1 MTENVKIYT
10 IEELEA
16 LGWEFTTLN
25 TIYNS
30 QYDQSFLELML
41 SEDIPAD
48 LPSPTSLQKF
58 KPYFNGPKTIPSLGY
73 NNFTPAQI
81 LCDVEKDPD
90 VATEGI
96 PEKWVLNLKAGV
108 FAITGLRANEALTL
122 KFALLCY
129 IKGDT
134 PLPIQIAWRR
144 DASSNW
150 IVAYDTYAY
159 KWPVSGTTPP
169 GIECNIL
176 LNGLKPGD
184 SFQIGIIRD
193 NKASADKNLYIYGF
207 NLDGATIMRSYTT
220 AKKKFTDPKT
230 GEVRSY
236 ANDPVSCTSPAD
248 PRQSAAEYASCIEY
262 GEQVIVA
269 GEPGKMY
276 FPEEELYQW
285 ISPQQLDQF
294 KKMYPDCVEISYNS
308 ALGYVYS
315 QIGEL
320 YDIASILA
328 GDTND
333 GTAKI
338 MRWILTVLTAYNI
351 TSPSARHSE
360 TLRDN
365 YEMVVKKV
373 TEMKNG
379 ATTLHDAPIKETPN
393 AWGTVVNGSKNKM
406 RG

>member
-10 IEELEA
+10 IEELKNM
-16 LGWEFTTLN
+16 GWEFLSTNALVQTHFDDEFAELLYSEK
-25 TIYNS
+25 IP
-30 QYDQSFLELML
+30 DDFPDVVSFE
-41 SEDIPAD
+41 
-48 LPSPTSLQKF
+48 QF
-58 KPYFNGPKTIPSLGY
+58 KPYFMGPMDVPSLSY
-73 NNFTPAQI
+73 NSFSNVM
-81 LCDVEKDPD
+81 LLYDVEKEPS
-90 VATEGI
+90 I
-96 PEKWVLNLKAGV
+96 PGKYMINLKMG
-108 FAITGLRANEALTL
+108 FFIITGLSCSETISLLFTL
-122 KFALLCY
+122 SVSV
-129 IKGDT
+129 KGDT
-134 PLPIQIAWRR
+134 PLPFKVNYRRSKTDAWVECY
-144 DASSNW
+144 SGL
-150 IVAYDTYAY
+150 AY
-159 KWPVSGTTPP
+159 KMTGDTLPALQIPIILSGLHP
-169 GIECNIL
+169 GSPFHLSIE
-176 LNGLKPGD
+176 
-184 SFQIGIIRD
+184 RD
-193 NKASADKNLYIYGF
+193 KYKFPIVEDKNLYIHYFALQGDF
-207 NLDGATIMRSYTT
+207 VANSITT
-220 AKKKFTDPKT
+220 AKKTFTDPKT
-230 GEVRSY
+230 GAVRSY
-236 ANDPVSCTSPAD
+236 SNTPVMCISEAESL
-248 PRQSAAEYASCIEY
+248 QSAAEYASLIEY
-262 GEQVIVA
+262 GEQIIVA
-269 GEPGKMY
+269 AEPGKMY

>member
-10 IEELEA
+10 IEELKNM
-16 LGWEFTTLN
+16 GWEFLSTN
-25 TIYNS
+25 TS
-30 QYDQSFLELML
+30 VQTHFDDQFTELL
-41 SEDIPAD
+41 YSENIPD
-48 LPSPTSLQKF
+48 DFPDVVDF
-58 KPYFNGPKTIPSLGY
+58 KQFEPYFTGPKNVPSLSY
-73 NNFTPAQI
+73 NNFNGIT
-81 LCDVEKDPD
+81 LLFDVEKEPS
-90 VATEGI
+90 I
-96 PEKWVLNLKAGV
+96 PGKYMINSKMGH
-108 FAITGLRANEALTL
+108 FIITGLSCSETMSLLFTL
-122 KFALLCY
+122 SVSV
-129 IKGDT
+129 KGDT
-134 PLPIQIAWRR
+134 PLPFKVNYRRSYNEAWIECY
-144 DASSNW
+144 SGL
-150 IVAYDTYAY
+150 AY
-159 KWPVSGTTPP
+159 KMTGDMPP
-169 GIECNIL
+169 ELQIPIL
-176 LNGLKPGD
+176 LSGLHPG
-184 SFQIGIIRD
+184 SPFHLSIERD
-193 NKASADKNLYIYGF
+193 VYKLPIVEDKNLYIHHFALAGDF
-207 NLDGATIMRSYTT
+207 VSNSTTT
-220 AKKKFTDPKT
+220 AKKTFTDPKT
-230 GEVRSY
+230 GAVRSY
-236 ANDPVSCTSPAD
+236 SNTPVMCISEAESL
-248 PRQSAAEYASCIEY
+248 RSAAEYASLIEY

-269 GEPGKMY
+269 AEPGKMY
-276 FPEEELYQW
+276 FPEVELYQW

-333 GTAKI
+333 GTSKI

>member
-10 IEELEA
+10 PEELTEM
-16 LGWEFTTLN
+16 GWDFKTTQSSRIP
-25 TIYNS
+25 T
-30 QYDQSFLELML
+30 YDQEFQENIF
-41 SEDIPAD
+41 SEDVPAD
-48 LPSPTSLQKF
+48 WPDSVSLYQF
-58 KPYFNGPKTIPSLGY
+58 YPYFEGPKAVPSLKY
-73 NNFTPAQI
+73 NKFTNI
-81 LCDVEKDPD
+81 TLFCNVERFPD
-90 VATEGI
+90 MAG
-96 PEKWVLNLKAGV
+96 KWAINLKAGLFTISGLTTSEV
-108 FAITGLRANEALTL
+108 VSLNLEFACWTNS
-122 KFALLCY
+122 
-129 IKGDT
+129 DT
-134 PLPIQIAWRR
+134 PMPFTVGSQLDSGAMYPAYHGVATKYTGGESIEMRTAQIFL
-144 DASSNW
+144 
-150 IVAYDTYAY
+150 AY
-159 KWPVSGTTPP
+159 PP
-169 GIECNIL
+169 GEPFSVYFQKDNNANNGGLHILYFHLVPAKIPNITT
-176 LNGLKPGD
+176 
-184 SFQIGIIRD
+184 
-193 NKASADKNLYIYGF
+193 SAGK
-207 NLDGATIMRSYTT
+207 S
-220 AKKKFTDPKT
+220 FTDPKT
-230 GEVRSY
+230 GAVRTYS
-236 ANDPVSCTSPAD
+236 NTPVSCSSAAASL
-248 PRQSAAEYASCIEY
+248 QSASEYASCIEY

-269 GEPGKMY
+269 AEPGKMY

>member
-10 IEELEA
+10 IEELKNM
-16 LGWEFTTLN
+16 GWEFLSTNTLVQ
-25 TIYNS
+25 TRFD
-30 QYDQSFLELML
+30 DQFIELLYSENIPDDFPDVVSFKQFE
-41 SEDIPAD
+41 
-48 LPSPTSLQKF
+48 
-58 KPYFNGPKTIPSLGY
+58 PYFTGPKDVPSLSY
-73 NNFTPAQI
+73 NNFNSTT
-81 LCDVEKDPD
+81 LLFDVEKEPS
-90 VATEGI
+90 I
-96 PEKWVLNLKAGV
+96 PGKYMINLKMGK
-108 FAITGLRANEALTL
+108 FMITGLSCSETMSLLFTL
-122 KFALLCY
+122 SVSV
-129 IKGDT
+129 KGDT
-134 PLPIQIAWRR
+134 PLPFKVNYRRSANEAWVERY
-144 DASSNW
+144 SGL
-150 IVAYDTYAY
+150 AY
-159 KWPVSGTTPP
+159 KMTGDMRPQLQIP
-169 GIECNIL
+169 IL
-176 LNGLKPGD
+176 LSGLHPG
-184 SFQIGIIRD
+184 SPFHLSIERD
-193 NKASADKNLYIYGF
+193 VYRLPFVEDKNLYIHYFGLAGDF
-207 NLDGATIMRSYTT
+207 VSNSTTT
-220 AKKKFTDPKT
+220 AKKTFTDPKT
-230 GEVRSY
+230 GAVRSY
-236 ANDPVSCTSPAD
+236 SNTPVMCISEAESL
-248 PRQSAAEYASCIEY
+248 QSAAEYASLIEY

-269 GEPGKMY
+269 AEPGKMY

>member
-10 IEELEA
+10 IEELKNM
-16 LGWEFTTLN
+16 GWEFLSTN
-25 TIYNS
+25 TS
-30 QYDQSFLELML
+30 VQTHFDDQFAELLYSENIPDDFPDVVSFK
-41 SEDIPAD
+41 
-48 LPSPTSLQKF
+48 QF
-58 KPYFNGPKTIPSLGY
+58 QPYFTGPKDVPSLSY
-73 NNFTPAQI
+73 NNFNGAT
-81 LCDVEKDPD
+81 LLFDVEKEPS
-90 VATEGI
+90 I
-96 PEKWVLNLKAGV
+96 PGKYMINSKMGH
-108 FAITGLRANEALTL
+108 FIITGLSCSETMSLLFTL
-122 KFALLCY
+122 SVSV
-129 IKGDT
+129 KGDT
-134 PLPIQIAWRR
+134 PLPFKVNYRR
-144 DASSNW
+144 SSNEAW
-150 IVAYDTYAY
+150 IERYSGLAY
-159 KWPVSGTTPP
+159 KMTGDTQPQLQIP
-169 GIECNIL
+169 IL
-176 LNGLKPGD
+176 LSGLHPG
-184 SFQIGIIRD
+184 SPFHLSIERD
-193 NKASADKNLYIYGF
+193 VYKFPIVEDKNLYIHYFGLEGDF
-207 NLDGATIMRSYTT
+207 VANSTTT
-220 AKKKFTDPKT
+220 AKKTFTDPKT
-230 GEVRSY
+230 GAVRSY
-236 ANDPVSCTSPAD
+236 SNTPVMCISEAESL
-248 PRQSAAEYASCIEY
+248 QSAAEYASLIEY

-269 GEPGKMY
+269 AEPGKMY

-379 ATTLHDAPIKETPN
+379 ATTLHDAPIKDTPN

>member
-10 IEELEA
+10 IEELKNM
-16 LGWEFTTLN
+16 GWEFLSTNISVQTHFD
-25 TIYNS
+25 
-30 QYDQSFLELML
+30 DQFTELLYSENIPDDFPDVVSFKQFE
-41 SEDIPAD
+41 
-48 LPSPTSLQKF
+48 
-58 KPYFNGPKTIPSLGY
+58 PYFTGPKDVPSLSY
-73 NNFTPAQI
+73 NNFNGMT
-81 LCDVEKDPD
+81 LLLDVEKEPS
-90 VATEGI
+90 I
-96 PEKWVLNLKAGV
+96 PGKYMINSKMGH
-108 FAITGLRANEALTL
+108 FIITGLSCSETMS
-122 KFALLCY
+122 LLFMLAVSV
-129 IKGDT
+129 KGDT
-134 PLPIQIAWRR
+134 PLPFKVNYRRSATEAWVECY
-144 DASSNW
+144 SGL
-150 IVAYDTYAY
+150 AY
-159 KWPVSGTTPP
+159 KMTGDTLPILQIP
-169 GIECNIL
+169 IL
-176 LNGLKPGD
+176 LSGLHPG
-184 SFQIGIIRD
+184 SPFHLSIERD
-193 NKASADKNLYIYGF
+193 IYQVPIVEDKNLYIHYFELEGGF
-207 NLDGATIMRSYTT
+207 VSNSTTT
-220 AKKKFTDPKT
+220 AKKTFTDPKT
-230 GEVRSY
+230 GAVRSY
-236 ANDPVSCTSPAD
+236 SNTPVMCISEAESL
-248 PRQSAAEYASCIEY
+248 QSAAEYASLIEY

-269 GEPGKMY
+269 AEPGKMY
-276 FPEEELYQW
+276 FPEVELYQW

-333 GTAKI
+333 GTSKI

>member
-10 IEELEA
+10 IEELKNM
-16 LGWEFTTLN
+16 GWEFLSTN
-25 TIYNS
+25 TPV
-30 QYDQSFLELML
+30 QTHFDDQFAELLYSENIPDDFPDVVSFKQFE
-41 SEDIPAD
+41 
-48 LPSPTSLQKF
+48 
-58 KPYFNGPKTIPSLGY
+58 PYFTGPKYVPSLSY
-73 NNFTPAQI
+73 NNFNGTT
-81 LCDVEKDPD
+81 LLFDVEKEPS
-90 VATEGI
+90 I
-96 PEKWVLNLKAGV
+96 PGQYMINSKMGL
-108 FAITGLRANEALTL
+108 FIITGLSCSETMPLLFTL
-122 KFALLCY
+122 SVSV
-129 IKGDT
+129 KGDT
-134 PLPIQIAWRR
+134 PLPFKVNYRR
-144 DASSNW
+144 SSNEAW
-150 IVAYDTYAY
+150 IERYSGLAY
-159 KWPVSGTTPP
+159 KMTGDMPP
-169 GIECNIL
+169 KLQIPIL
-176 LNGLKPGD
+176 LSGLHPG
-184 SFQIGIIRD
+184 SPFHLSIERD
-193 NKASADKNLYIYGF
+193 VYNFPIVEDKNLYIHYFGLEGDF
-207 NLDGATIMRSYTT
+207 VSKSTTT
-220 AKKKFTDPKT
+220 AKKTFTDPKT
-230 GEVRSY
+230 GAVRSY
-236 ANDPVSCTSPAD
+236 SNTPVMCISEAESLH
-248 PRQSAAEYASCIEY
+248 SAAEYASLIEY

-269 GEPGKMY
+269 AEPGKMY
-276 FPEEELYQW
+276 FPEVELYQW

-333 GTAKI
+333 GTSKI

>member
-10 IEELEA
+10 IEELKNM
-16 LGWEFTTLN
+16 GWEFLSTNAPFLTRFD
-25 TIYNS
+25 
-30 QYDQSFLELML
+30 DQFVEWLYSEKIPDNFPDVVSFK
-41 SEDIPAD
+41 
-48 LPSPTSLQKF
+48 QF
-58 KPYFNGPKTIPSLGY
+58 QPYFTGPTDVPSLSY
-73 NNFTPAQI
+73 NNFSGVMLLA
-81 LCDVEKDPD
+81 DVEKEPS
-90 VATEGI
+90 TPGKYMI
-96 PEKWVLNLKAGV
+96 NLKKG
-108 FAITGLRANEALTL
+108 FFIITGLSCSETMSLVFTL
-122 KFALLCY
+122 SVSV
-129 IKGDT
+129 KGDT
-134 PLPIQIAWRR
+134 PLPFKVNYRRSNAEAWVERYSGLAYKMTGDTLPTLQIPILLSGLHPGSPFHLSIER
-144 DASSNW
+144 DAYGAP
-150 IVAYDTYAY
+150 IV
-159 KWPVSGTTPP
+159 
-169 GIECNIL
+169 E
-176 LNGLKPGD
+176 
-184 SFQIGIIRD
+184 
-193 NKASADKNLYIYGF
+193 DKNLYIHYFALQGDF
-207 NLDGATIMRSYTT
+207 VAKSITT
-220 AKKKFTDPKT
+220 AKKTFTDPKT
-230 GEVRSY
+230 GAVRSY
-236 ANDPVSCTSPAD
+236 SNTPVMCISEAESL
-248 PRQSAAEYASCIEY
+248 QSAAEYASLIEH

-269 GEPGKMY
+269 AEPGKMY

>member
-10 IEELEA
+10 IEELKNM
-16 LGWEFTTLN
+16 GWEFLSTN
-25 TIYNS
+25 TS
-30 QYDQSFLELML
+30 VHTHFDDQFTELLYSENIPDDFPDVVSFKQFE
-41 SEDIPAD
+41 
-48 LPSPTSLQKF
+48 
-58 KPYFNGPKTIPSLGY
+58 PYFTGPKDVPSLSY
-73 NNFTPAQI
+73 NNFNDTT
-81 LCDVEKDPD
+81 LLVDVEKGPS
-90 VATEGI
+90 I
-96 PEKWVLNLKAGV
+96 PGKYMINLKMGH
-108 FAITGLRANEALTL
+108 FMITGLSCSETMSLLFTL
-122 KFALLCY
+122 SVSV
-129 IKGDT
+129 KGDT
-134 PLPIQIAWRR
+134 PLPFKVNYRR
-144 DASSNW
+144 SSSEEW
-150 IVAYDTYAY
+150 IERYSGLAY
-159 KWPVSGTTPP
+159 KMTGDTQPQLQIP
-169 GIECNIL
+169 IL
-176 LNGLKPGD
+176 LFGLHPG
-184 SFQIGIIRD
+184 SPFHLSIERD
-193 NKASADKNLYIYGF
+193 VYKFPIVEDKNLYIHYFGLEGDF
-207 NLDGATIMRSYTT
+207 VSKSTTT
-220 AKKKFTDPKT
+220 AKKTFTDPKT
-230 GEVRSY
+230 GAVRSY
-236 ANDPVSCTSPAD
+236 SNTPVMCISEAESL
-248 PRQSAAEYASCIEY
+248 QSAAEYASLIEY

-269 GEPGKMY
+269 AEPGKMY

>member
-10 IEELEA
+10 IDELKNM
-16 LGWEFTTLN
+16 GWKFLSTNTSVQTRFDDQFAELLYSEKIPDDFPDVVSFKQFQPYFTGPIDVPSLS
-25 TIYNS
+25 YNS
-30 QYDQSFLELML
+30 FSSATLLF
-41 SEDIPAD
+41 
-48 LPSPTSLQKF
+48 
-58 KPYFNGPKTIPSLGY
+58 
-73 NNFTPAQI
+73 
-81 LCDVEKDPD
+81 DVEKEPS
-90 VATEGI
+90 I
-96 PEKWVLNLKAGV
+96 PGKYMINSKMGL
-108 FAITGLRANEALTL
+108 FIITGLSCSETMSLLFTL
-122 KFALLCY
+122 SVSVKS
-129 IKGDT
+129 DT
-134 PLPIQIAWRR
+134 PLPFKVNYRR
-144 DASSNW
+144 SSSEVW
-150 IVAYDTYAY
+150 IELYSGLAY
-159 KWPVSGTTPP
+159 KMTGDTLPQLQIP
-169 GIECNIL
+169 IL
-176 LNGLKPGD
+176 LSRLHPG
-184 SFQIGIIRD
+184 SPFHLSVERD
-193 NKASADKNLYIYGF
+193 IYRFPIVEDKNLYIHYFGLEGDF
-207 NLDGATIMRSYTT
+207 VSNSITT
-220 AKKKFTDPKT
+220 AKKTFTDPKT
-230 GEVRSY
+230 GAVRSY
-236 ANDPVSCTSPAD
+236 SNTPVMCISEAESL
-248 PRQSAAEYASCIEY
+248 QSAAEYASLIEY

-269 GEPGKMY
+269 AEPGKMY

>member
-10 IEELEA
+10 IEELKNM
-16 LGWEFTTLN
+16 GWEFLSTN
-25 TIYNS
+25 TS
-30 QYDQSFLELML
+30 VQTHFDDQFAELLYSENIPDDFPDVVSFKQFE
-41 SEDIPAD
+41 
-48 LPSPTSLQKF
+48 
-58 KPYFNGPKTIPSLGY
+58 PYFTGPKDVPSLSY
-73 NNFTPAQI
+73 NNFNSTT
-81 LCDVEKDPD
+81 LLSDVEKEPS
-90 VATEGI
+90 I
-96 PEKWVLNLKAGV
+96 PGKYMINSKMGH
-108 FAITGLRANEALTL
+108 FIITGLSCSETMSLLFTL
-122 KFALLCY
+122 SVSV
-129 IKGDT
+129 KGDT
-134 PLPIQIAWRR
+134 PLPFKVNYRRSNAEAWIERY
-144 DASSNW
+144 SGL
-150 IVAYDTYAY
+150 AY
-159 KWPVSGTTPP
+159 KMTGDTLPQLQIP
-169 GIECNIL
+169 IL
-176 LNGLKPGD
+176 LSGLHPG
-184 SFQIGIIRD
+184 SPFHLSIERD
-193 NKASADKNLYIYGF
+193 VYKFPIVEDKNLYIHYFDLAGDF
-207 NLDGATIMRSYTT
+207 VSNSTTT
-220 AKKKFTDPKT
+220 AKKTFTDPKT
-230 GEVRSY
+230 GAVRSY
-236 ANDPVSCTSPAD
+236 SNTPVMCISEAESL
-248 PRQSAAEYASCIEY
+248 QSAAEYASLIEY

-269 GEPGKMY
+269 AEPGKMY
-276 FPEEELYQW
+276 FPEVELYQW

-333 GTAKI
+333 GTSKI

>member
-10 IEELEA
+10 IEELKNM
-16 LGWEFTTLN
+16 GWEFLSTN
-25 TIYNS
+25 TSVQTRFDDQFAELLYSEKIPDDFPDVVSFKQFQPYFTGPIDVPSLSYNS
-30 QYDQSFLELML
+30 FSSVPLF
-41 SEDIPAD
+41 
-48 LPSPTSLQKF
+48 F
-58 KPYFNGPKTIPSLGY
+58 V
-73 NNFTPAQI
+73 
-81 LCDVEKDPD
+81 VEKEPS
-90 VATEGI
+90 I
-96 PEKWVLNLKAGV
+96 PGKYMINSKMGP
-108 FAITGLRANEALTL
+108 FIITGLSCSETMSLLFTL
-122 KFALLCY
+122 AVSV
-129 IKGDT
+129 KGDT
-134 PLPIQIAWRR
+134 PLPFKVNYRR
-144 DASSNW
+144 SSNEAW
-150 IVAYDTYAY
+150 IERYSGLAY
-159 KWPVSGTTPP
+159 KMTGDTLPQLQIP
-169 GIECNIL
+169 IL
-176 LNGLKPGD
+176 LSGLHPG
-184 SFQIGIIRD
+184 SPFHLSIERD
-193 NKASADKNLYIYGF
+193 VYQFPIVEDKNLYIHYFGLEGGF
-207 NLDGATIMRSYTT
+207 VSNSITT
-220 AKKKFTDPKT
+220 AKKTFTDPKT
-230 GEVRSY
+230 GAVRSY
-236 ANDPVSCTSPAD
+236 SNTPVMCISEAESL
-248 PRQSAAEYASCIEY
+248 QSAAEYASLIEY

-269 GEPGKMY
+269 AEPGKMY

>member
-1 MTENVKIYT
+1 M
-10 IEELEA
+10 
-16 LGWEFTTLN
+16 
-25 TIYNS
+25 S
-30 QYDQSFLELML
+30 H
-41 SEDIPAD
+41 
-48 LPSPTSLQKF
+48 SL
-58 KPYFNGPKTIPSLGY
+58 
-73 NNFTPAQI
+73 
-81 LCDVEKDPD
+81 
-90 VATEGI
+90 
-96 PEKWVLNLKAGV
+96 
-108 FAITGLRANEALTL
+108 
-122 KFALLCY
+122 
-129 IKGDT
+129 
-134 PLPIQIAWRR
+134 
-144 DASSNW
+144 
-150 IVAYDTYAY
+150 
-159 KWPVSGTTPP
+159 
-169 GIECNIL
+169 
-176 LNGLKPGD
+176 
-184 SFQIGIIRD
+184 
-193 NKASADKNLYIYGF
+193 
-207 NLDGATIMRSYTT
+207 TT
-220 AKKKFTDPKT
+220 AKKTFTDPKT
-230 GEVRSY
+230 GAVRSY
-236 ANDPVSCTSPAD
+236 SNTPVMCISEAESL
-248 PRQSAAEYASCIEY
+248 QSAAEYASLIEY

-269 GEPGKMY
+269 AEPGKMY

>member
-10 IEELEA
+10 IEELKNM
-16 LGWEFTTLN
+16 GWEFLSTN
-25 TIYNS
+25 TS
-30 QYDQSFLELML
+30 VQTHFDDQFAELLYSENIPDDFPDVVSFKQFE
-41 SEDIPAD
+41 
-48 LPSPTSLQKF
+48 
-58 KPYFNGPKTIPSLGY
+58 PYFTGPKDVPSLSY
-73 NNFTPAQI
+73 NNFGGTT
-81 LCDVEKDPD
+81 LLFDVEKEPS
-90 VATEGI
+90 I
-96 PEKWVLNLKAGV
+96 PGKYMINSKMGL
-108 FAITGLRANEALTL
+108 FIITGLSCSETMSLLFTL
-122 KFALLCY
+122 SVSV
-129 IKGDT
+129 KGDT
-134 PLPIQIAWRR
+134 PLPFKVNYRR
-144 DASSNW
+144 SSNEAW
-150 IVAYDTYAY
+150 IERYSGLAY
-159 KWPVSGTTPP
+159 KMTGDMLPELQIP
-169 GIECNIL
+169 IL
-176 LNGLKPGD
+176 LSGLRPG
-184 SFQIGIIRD
+184 SPFHLSIERD
-193 NKASADKNLYIYGF
+193 VYRFPIVEDKNLYIHYFGLEGDF
-207 NLDGATIMRSYTT
+207 VSNSTTT
-220 AKKKFTDPKT
+220 AKKTFTDPKT
-230 GEVRSY
+230 GAVRSY
-236 ANDPVSCTSPAD
+236 SNTPVMCISEAESL
-248 PRQSAAEYASCIEY
+248 QSAAEYASLIEY

-269 GEPGKMY
+269 AEPGKMY
-276 FPEEELYQW
+276 FPEVELYQW

-333 GTAKI
+333 GTSKI

>member
-10 IEELEA
+10 IEELKNM
-16 LGWEFTTLN
+16 GWEFLSTN
-25 TIYNS
+25 TS
-30 QYDQSFLELML
+30 VQTRFDDQFTELLYSENIPDDFPDVVSFKQFE
-41 SEDIPAD
+41 
-48 LPSPTSLQKF
+48 
-58 KPYFNGPKTIPSLGY
+58 PYFMGPKDVPSLSY
-73 NNFTPAQI
+73 NNFNSTT
-81 LCDVEKDPD
+81 LLFDVEKEPS
-90 VATEGI
+90 I
-96 PEKWVLNLKAGV
+96 PGKYMINSKMGY
-108 FAITGLRANEALTL
+108 FKITGLSCSETMSLLFTL
-122 KFALLCY
+122 SVSV
-129 IKGDT
+129 KGDT
-134 PLPIQIAWRR
+134 PLPFKVNYRRSSSEAWIECY
-144 DASSNW
+144 SGL
-150 IVAYDTYAY
+150 AY
-159 KWPVSGTTPP
+159 KMTGDMLPQLQIP
-169 GIECNIL
+169 IL
-176 LNGLKPGD
+176 LSGLHPG
-184 SFQIGIIRD
+184 SPFHLSIERD
-193 NKASADKNLYIYGF
+193 VYKFPIVEDKNLYIHYFALAGDF
-207 NLDGATIMRSYTT
+207 VSNSTTT
-220 AKKKFTDPKT
+220 AKKTFTDPKT
-230 GEVRSY
+230 GAVRSY
-236 ANDPVSCTSPAD
+236 SNTPVMCISEAESL
-248 PRQSAAEYASCIEY
+248 QSAAEYASLIEY

-269 GEPGKMY
+269 AEPGKMY

>member
-1 MTENVKIYT
+1 M
-10 IEELEA
+10 A
-16 LGWEFTTLN
+16 
-25 TIYNS
+25 NS
-30 QYDQSFLELML
+30 
-41 SEDIPAD
+41 I
-48 LPSPTSLQKF
+48 
-58 KPYFNGPKTIPSLGY
+58 
-73 NNFTPAQI
+73 
-81 LCDVEKDPD
+81 
-90 VATEGI
+90 
-96 PEKWVLNLKAGV
+96 
-108 FAITGLRANEALTL
+108 
-122 KFALLCY
+122 
-129 IKGDT
+129 
-134 PLPIQIAWRR
+134 
-144 DASSNW
+144 
-150 IVAYDTYAY
+150 
-159 KWPVSGTTPP
+159 
-169 GIECNIL
+169 
-176 LNGLKPGD
+176 
-184 SFQIGIIRD
+184 
-193 NKASADKNLYIYGF
+193 
-207 NLDGATIMRSYTT
+207 TT
-220 AKKKFTDPKT
+220 AKKTFTDPKT
-230 GEVRSY
+230 GAVRSY
-236 ANDPVSCTSPAD
+236 SNTPVMCISEAKSL
-248 PRQSAAEYASCIEY
+248 QSAAEYASLIEY

-269 GEPGKMY
+269 AEPGKMY

>member
-10 IEELEA
+10 IEELKNM
-16 LGWEFTTLN
+16 GWEFLSTN
-25 TIYNS
+25 TS
-30 QYDQSFLELML
+30 VQTHLDDQFAELLYSENIPDDFPDVVSFKQFE
-41 SEDIPAD
+41 
-48 LPSPTSLQKF
+48 
-58 KPYFNGPKTIPSLGY
+58 PYFTGPKDVPSLSY
-73 NNFTPAQI
+73 NNFNGMT
-81 LCDVEKDPD
+81 LLFDVEKEPS
-90 VATEGI
+90 I
-96 PEKWVLNLKAGV
+96 PGKYMINSKMGL
-108 FAITGLRANEALTL
+108 FIITGLSCSETMSLLFTL
-122 KFALLCY
+122 SVSV
-129 IKGDT
+129 KGDT
-134 PLPIQIAWRR
+134 PLPFKVNYRRSANEAWIELYSGLAYKMTGDMLPQLQIPIILSGLYPGSPFHLSIER
-144 DASSNW
+144 DAYQFP
-150 IVAYDTYAY
+150 IV
-159 KWPVSGTTPP
+159 
-169 GIECNIL
+169 E
-176 LNGLKPGD
+176 
-184 SFQIGIIRD
+184 
-193 NKASADKNLYIYGF
+193 DKNLYIHYFGLAGDF
-207 NLDGATIMRSYTT
+207 VSNSTTT
-220 AKKKFTDPKT
+220 AKKTFTDPKT
-230 GEVRSY
+230 GAVRSY
-236 ANDPVSCTSPAD
+236 SNTPVMCISEAESL
-248 PRQSAAEYASCIEY
+248 QSAAEYASLIEY

-269 GEPGKMY
+269 AEPGKMY

>member
-10 IEELEA
+10 IEELKNM
-16 LGWEFTTLN
+16 GWEFLSTN
-25 TIYNS
+25 TS
-30 QYDQSFLELML
+30 VQTHFDDQFAELLYSENIPDDFPDVVSFKQFE
-41 SEDIPAD
+41 
-48 LPSPTSLQKF
+48 
-58 KPYFNGPKTIPSLGY
+58 PYFMGPKDVPSLSY
-73 NNFTPAQI
+73 NNFNDTT
-81 LCDVEKDPD
+81 LLFDVEKDPS
-90 VATEGI
+90 I
-96 PEKWVLNLKAGV
+96 PGKYMINSKMGL
-108 FAITGLRANEALTL
+108 FIITGLSCSETMSLLFTL
-122 KFALLCY
+122 SVSV
-129 IKGDT
+129 KGDT
-134 PLPIQIAWRR
+134 PLPFKVNYRR
-144 DASSNW
+144 SSNEAW
-150 IVAYDTYAY
+150 IERYSGLAY
-159 KWPVSGTTPP
+159 KMTGDMLPKLQIP
-169 GIECNIL
+169 IL
-176 LNGLKPGD
+176 LSGLHPG
-184 SFQIGIIRD
+184 SPFHLSIERD
-193 NKASADKNLYIYGF
+193 VYKLPFVEDKNLYIHYFGLGGDF
-207 NLDGATIMRSYTT
+207 VSYSTTT
-220 AKKKFTDPKT
+220 AKKTFTDPKT
-230 GEVRSY
+230 GAVRSY
-236 ANDPVSCTSPAD
+236 SNTPVMCISEAESL
-248 PRQSAAEYASCIEY
+248 QSAAEYASLIEY

-269 GEPGKMY
+269 AEPGKMY
-276 FPEEELYQW
+276 FPEVELYQW

-333 GTAKI
+333 GTSKI

>member
-10 IEELEA
+10 IEELKNM
-16 LGWEFTTLN
+16 GWEFLSTN
-25 TIYNS
+25 TSVQTRFDDAFAELLYSEKIP
-30 QYDQSFLELML
+30 DDFPDVVSFK
-41 SEDIPAD
+41 
-48 LPSPTSLQKF
+48 QF
-58 KPYFNGPKTIPSLGY
+58 QPYFRGPMFVPSLSY
-73 NNFTPAQI
+73 NKFNNVTR
-81 LCDVEKDPD
+81 LYDVEKEPS
-90 VATEGI
+90 TPGKYMI
-96 PEKWVLNLKAGV
+96 NLKMGHLI
-108 FAITGLRANEALTL
+108 ITGLSCSETMYLLFTL
-122 KFALLCY
+122 SVSV
-129 IKGDT
+129 KGDT
-134 PLPIQIAWRR
+134 PLPFKVNYRRSNTEAWIECC
-144 DASSNW
+144 SGL
-150 IVAYDTYAY
+150 AY
-159 KWPVSGTTPP
+159 KMTGDTLPTLQIP
-169 GIECNIL
+169 IL
-176 LNGLKPGD
+176 LSKLQPG
-184 SFQIGIIRD
+184 SPFHLSIERD
-193 NKASADKNLYIYGF
+193 IYKLPFVEDKNLYIHYFALQGGVVP
-207 NLDGATIMRSYTT
+207 NSITT
-220 AKKKFTDPKT
+220 AKKTFTDPKT
-230 GEVRSY
+230 GAVRSY
-236 ANDPVSCTSPAD
+236 SNTPVMCISEAGSL
-248 PRQSAAEYASCIEY
+248 QSAAEYASLIEY

-269 GEPGKMY
+269 AEPGKMY

-328 GDTND
+328 GDTNE

>member
-10 IEELEA
+10 IEELKNM
-16 LGWEFTTLN
+16 GWEFLSTNTLVQTHFDDEFVELLYSEKIPDN
-25 TIYNS
+25 FPAVV
-30 QYDQSFLELML
+30 SFK
-41 SEDIPAD
+41 
-48 LPSPTSLQKF
+48 QF
-58 KPYFNGPKTIPSLGY
+58 QPYFTGPMNVPSLSY
-73 NNFTPAQI
+73 NNFSNQT
-81 LCDVEKDPD
+81 LLFDVEKEPS
-90 VATEGI
+90 I
-96 PEKWVLNLKAGV
+96 PGKYMINSKMGL
-108 FAITGLRANEALTL
+108 FIITGLSCSETMSLLLTL
-122 KFALLCY
+122 SVSV
-129 IKGDT
+129 KGDT
-134 PLPIQIAWRR
+134 PLPFKVNYRRSNTEAWVERY
-144 DASSNW
+144 SGL
-150 IVAYDTYAY
+150 AY
-159 KWPVSGTTPP
+159 KMTGDTLPTLQIP
-169 GIECNIL
+169 IL
-176 LNGLKPGD
+176 LSGLHPG
-184 SFQIGIIRD
+184 SPFHLSIERD
-193 NKASADKNLYIYGF
+193 VYKFPIVEDKNLYIHYFALQGDF
-207 NLDGATIMRSYTT
+207 VANSITT
-220 AKKKFTDPKT
+220 AKKTFTDPKT
-230 GEVRSY
+230 GAVRSY
-236 ANDPVSCTSPAD
+236 SNTPVMCISEAESL
-248 PRQSAAEYASCIEY
+248 QSAAEYASLIEY

-269 GEPGKMY
+269 AEPGKMY

>member
-10 IEELEA
+10 IEELKNM
-16 LGWEFTTLN
+16 GWEFLSTN
-25 TIYNS
+25 TS
-30 QYDQSFLELML
+30 VQTHFDDQFAELLYSENIPDDFPDVVSFKQFE
-41 SEDIPAD
+41 
-48 LPSPTSLQKF
+48 
-58 KPYFNGPKTIPSLGY
+58 PYFTGPKDVPSLSY
-73 NNFTPAQI
+73 NNFNDTT
-81 LCDVEKDPD
+81 LLFDVEKEPS
-90 VATEGI
+90 I
-96 PEKWVLNLKAGV
+96 PGKYMINSKMRS
-108 FAITGLRANEALTL
+108 FIITGLSCSETMSLLFTL
-122 KFALLCY
+122 SVSV
-129 IKGDT
+129 KGDT
-134 PLPIQIAWRR
+134 PLPFKVNYRRSYNEAWIERY
-144 DASSNW
+144 SGL
-150 IVAYDTYAY
+150 AY
-159 KWPVSGTTPP
+159 KMTGDTLPTLQIPIHLSGLHP
-169 GIECNIL
+169 GSPFHLSIE
-176 LNGLKPGD
+176 
-184 SFQIGIIRD
+184 RD
-193 NKASADKNLYIYGF
+193 VYKHPIVEDKNLYIHYFGLEGDF
-207 NLDGATIMRSYTT
+207 VSNSTTT
-220 AKKKFTDPKT
+220 AKKTFTDPKT
-230 GEVRSY
+230 GAVRSY
-236 ANDPVSCTSPAD
+236 SNTPVMCISEAESL
-248 PRQSAAEYASCIEY
+248 QSAAEYASLIEY

-269 GEPGKMY
+269 AEPGKMY
-276 FPEEELYQW
+276 FPEVELYQW

-333 GTAKI
+333 GTSKI

>member
-10 IEELEA
+10 IDELKNM
-16 LGWEFTTLN
+16 GWEFLSTN
-25 TIYNS
+25 TS
-30 QYDQSFLELML
+30 VQTHFDDQFAELLYSENIPDDFPDVVSFKQFE
-41 SEDIPAD
+41 
-48 LPSPTSLQKF
+48 
-58 KPYFNGPKTIPSLGY
+58 PYFTGPKDVPSLSY
-73 NNFTPAQI
+73 NNFNGTT
-81 LCDVEKDPD
+81 LLFDVEKDPS
-90 VATEGI
+90 I
-96 PEKWVLNLKAGV
+96 PGKYMINSKMGL
-108 FAITGLRANEALTL
+108 FIITGLSCSETMSLLFTL
-122 KFALLCY
+122 SVSV
-129 IKGDT
+129 KGDT
-134 PLPIQIAWRR
+134 PLPFKVNYRRSHNEAWVERY
-144 DASSNW
+144 SGL
-150 IVAYDTYAY
+150 AY
-159 KWPVSGTTPP
+159 KMTGDMLPKLQIP
-169 GIECNIL
+169 IL
-176 LNGLKPGD
+176 LSGLHPG
-184 SFQIGIIRD
+184 SPFHLSIERD
-193 NKASADKNLYIYGF
+193 VYKFPIVEDKNLYIHYFDLAGDF
-207 NLDGATIMRSYTT
+207 VSNSTTT
-220 AKKKFTDPKT
+220 AKKTFTDPKT
-230 GEVRSY
+230 GAVRSY
-236 ANDPVSCTSPAD
+236 SNTPVMCISEAESL
-248 PRQSAAEYASCIEY
+248 QSAAEYASLIEY

-269 GEPGKMY
+269 AEPGKMY
-276 FPEEELYQW
+276 FPEVELYQW

-333 GTAKI
+333 GTSKI

>member
-10 IEELEA
+10 IEELKNM
-16 LGWEFTTLN
+16 GWEFLSTN
-25 TIYNS
+25 TS
-30 QYDQSFLELML
+30 VQTHFDDQFDELLYSENIPDDFPDVVSFKQFE
-41 SEDIPAD
+41 
-48 LPSPTSLQKF
+48 
-58 KPYFNGPKTIPSLGY
+58 PYFTGPKDVPSLSY
-73 NNFTPAQI
+73 NNFNDMT
-81 LCDVEKDPD
+81 LLFDVEKEPS
-90 VATEGI
+90 I
-96 PEKWVLNLKAGV
+96 PGKYMINSKMGH
-108 FAITGLRANEALTL
+108 FIITGLSCSETMSLLFTL
-122 KFALLCY
+122 SVSV
-129 IKGDT
+129 KGDT
-134 PLPIQIAWRR
+134 PLPFKVNYRRSANEAWVERY
-144 DASSNW
+144 SGL
-150 IVAYDTYAY
+150 AY
-159 KWPVSGTTPP
+159 KMTGDMWPQLQIP
-169 GIECNIL
+169 IL
-176 LNGLKPGD
+176 LSGLHPG
-184 SFQIGIIRD
+184 SPFHLSIERD
-193 NKASADKNLYIYGF
+193 VYKLPIVEDKNLYIHYFGLEGDF
-207 NLDGATIMRSYTT
+207 VSNSTTT
-220 AKKKFTDPKT
+220 AKKTFTDPKT
-230 GEVRSY
+230 GAVRSY
-236 ANDPVSCTSPAD
+236 SNTPVMCISEAESL
-248 PRQSAAEYASCIEY
+248 QSAAEYASLIEY

-269 GEPGKMY
+269 AEPGKMY

>member
-10 IEELEA
+10 IEELKNM
-16 LGWEFTTLN
+16 GWEFLSTNTTF
-25 TIYNS
+25 
-30 QYDQSFLELML
+30 QPRFDDQFVEWLYSEKIPDNFPDVVSFK
-41 SEDIPAD
+41 
-48 LPSPTSLQKF
+48 QF
-58 KPYFNGPKTIPSLGY
+58 QPYFTGPMDVPSLSY
-73 NNFTPAQI
+73 NNFSDVMLLA
-81 LCDVEKDPD
+81 DVEKEPS
-90 VATEGI
+90 TPGKYMI
-96 PEKWVLNLKAGV
+96 NLKKS
-108 FAITGLRANEALTL
+108 FFIITGLSCSETISLLFTL
-122 KFALLCY
+122 SVSV
-129 IKGDT
+129 KGDT
-134 PLPIQIAWRR
+134 PLPFKVNYRRSNTEAWVECY
-144 DASSNW
+144 SGL
-150 IVAYDTYAY
+150 AY
-159 KWPVSGTTPP
+159 KMTGDTLPTLQIPIHLSELHP
-169 GIECNIL
+169 GSPFHLSIE
-176 LNGLKPGD
+176 
-184 SFQIGIIRD
+184 RD
-193 NKASADKNLYIYGF
+193 VYTGPIVEDKNLYIHYFALQGYF
-207 NLDGATIMRSYTT
+207 VVKSITT
-220 AKKKFTDPKT
+220 AKKTFTDPKT
-230 GEVRSY
+230 GAVRSY
-236 ANDPVSCTSPAD
+236 SNTPVMCISEAESL
-248 PRQSAAEYASCIEY
+248 QSAAEYASLIEY

-269 GEPGKMY
+269 AEPGKMY

>member
-10 IEELEA
+10 IEELKNM
-16 LGWEFTTLN
+16 GWEFLSTNTLVQ
-25 TIYNS
+25 T
-30 QYDQSFLELML
+30 SFDDEFAELL
-41 SEDIPAD
+41 YSEKIPD
-48 LPSPTSLQKF
+48 NFPDVVSF
-58 KPYFNGPKTIPSLGY
+58 KQFQPYFSGPMNVPSLSY
-73 NNFTPAQI
+73 NNFNSTT
-81 LCDVEKDPD
+81 LLFDVEKDPD
-90 VATEGI
+90 VATEVI
-96 PEKWVLNLKAGV
+96 PEKWVFNLKVGS
-108 FAITGLRANEALTL
+108 FTITGLRANEALTL
-122 KFALLCY
+122 KFTLLCY

-144 DASSNW
+144 DASYTWS
-150 IVAYDTYAY
+150 VAYDTYAY
-159 KWPVSGTTPP
+159 KWPVSGTIPSC
-169 GIECNIL
+169 IECNIL

-193 NKASADKNLYIYGF
+193 NKVSADKNLYIYGF
-207 NLDGATIMRSYTT
+207 GLEGATIMSSYTT

-236 ANDPVSCTSPAD
+236 ANDPVLCTSPAD
-248 PRQSAAEYASCIEY
+248 SRQSAAEYASCIEC
-262 GEQVIVA
+262 GEQVILA

>member
-10 IEELEA
+10 IEELKNM
-16 LGWEFTTLN
+16 GWEFLSTN
-25 TIYNS
+25 TS
-30 QYDQSFLELML
+30 VQTHFDDQFAELLYSENIPDDFPDVVSFKQFE
-41 SEDIPAD
+41 
-48 LPSPTSLQKF
+48 
-58 KPYFNGPKTIPSLGY
+58 PYFTGPKDVPSLSY
-73 NNFTPAQI
+73 NNFIGTT
-81 LCDVEKDPD
+81 LLFDVEKEPS
-90 VATEGI
+90 I
-96 PEKWVLNLKAGV
+96 PGKYMINLKMGS
-108 FAITGLRANEALTL
+108 FIITGLSCSETMSLLFTL
-122 KFALLCY
+122 SVCV
-129 IKGDT
+129 KGDT
-134 PLPIQIAWRR
+134 PLPFKVNYRRSNAEAWVERY
-144 DASSNW
+144 SGL
-150 IVAYDTYAY
+150 AY
-159 KWPVSGTTPP
+159 KMTGDTLPQLQIP
-169 GIECNIL
+169 IL
-176 LNGLKPGD
+176 LSGLHPG
-184 SFQIGIIRD
+184 SPFHLSIERD
-193 NKASADKNLYIYGF
+193 VYKFPIVEDKNLYINYFGLEGDF
-207 NLDGATIMRSYTT
+207 VSNSTTT
-220 AKKKFTDPKT
+220 AKKTFTDPKT
-230 GEVRSY
+230 GAVRSY
-236 ANDPVSCTSPAD
+236 SNTPVMCISEAESL
-248 PRQSAAEYASCIEY
+248 QSAAEYASLIEY

-269 GEPGKMY
+269 AEPGKMY

>member
-10 IEELEA
+10 IEELKNM
-16 LGWEFTTLN
+16 GWEFLSTN
-25 TIYNS
+25 TSVQTHFDDQFTELLYSENIPDDFPDVVSFKQFEPYFTGPKDVPSLSYNS
-30 QYDQSFLELML
+30 
-41 SEDIPAD
+41 
-48 LPSPTSLQKF
+48 
-58 KPYFNGPKTIPSLGY
+58 FNGMTLL
-73 NNFTPAQI
+73 F
-81 LCDVEKDPD
+81 DVEKEPY
-90 VATEGI
+90 I
-96 PEKWVLNLKAGV
+96 PGKYMINSKMGL
-108 FAITGLRANEALTL
+108 FIITGLSCSETMSLLFTL
-122 KFALLCY
+122 SVSV
-129 IKGDT
+129 KGDT
-134 PLPIQIAWRR
+134 PLPFKVNYRR
-144 DASSNW
+144 SSNEAW
-150 IVAYDTYAY
+150 IERYSGLAY
-159 KWPVSGTTPP
+159 KMTGDMLPKLQIP
-169 GIECNIL
+169 IL
-176 LNGLKPGD
+176 LSGLHPG
-184 SFQIGIIRD
+184 SPFHLSIERD
-193 NKASADKNLYIYGF
+193 VYKFPIVEDKNLYIHYFGLEGDF
-207 NLDGATIMRSYTT
+207 VSKSTTT
-220 AKKKFTDPKT
+220 AKKTFTDPKT
-230 GEVRSY
+230 GAVRSY
-236 ANDPVSCTSPAD
+236 SNTPVMCISEAESL
-248 PRQSAAEYASCIEY
+248 QSAAEYASLIEY

-269 GEPGKMY
+269 AEPGKMY
-276 FPEEELYQW
+276 FPEVELYQW

>member
-10 IEELEA
+10 IDELKNM
-16 LGWEFTTLN
+16 GWEFLSTN
-25 TIYNS
+25 TS
-30 QYDQSFLELML
+30 VQTHFDDQFAELLYSENIPDDFPDVVSFKQFE
-41 SEDIPAD
+41 
-48 LPSPTSLQKF
+48 
-58 KPYFNGPKTIPSLGY
+58 PYFTGPKDVPSLSY
-73 NNFTPAQI
+73 NNFNDTT
-81 LCDVEKDPD
+81 LLFDVEKDPS
-90 VATEGI
+90 I
-96 PEKWVLNLKAGV
+96 PGKYMINSKMGL
-108 FAITGLRANEALTL
+108 FIITGLSCSETMSLLFTL
-122 KFALLCY
+122 SVSV
-129 IKGDT
+129 KGDT
-134 PLPIQIAWRR
+134 PLPFKVNYRR
-144 DASSNW
+144 SSNEAW
-150 IVAYDTYAY
+150 IERYSGLAY
-159 KWPVSGTTPP
+159 KMTGDMLPTLQIP
-169 GIECNIL
+169 IL
-176 LNGLKPGD
+176 LSGLHPG
-184 SFQIGIIRD
+184 SPFHLSIERD
-193 NKASADKNLYIYGF
+193 VYKFPIVEDKNLYIHYFDLAGDF
-207 NLDGATIMRSYTT
+207 VSNSTTT
-220 AKKKFTDPKT
+220 AKKTFTDPKT
-230 GEVRSY
+230 GAVRSY
-236 ANDPVSCTSPAD
+236 SNTPVMCISEAESL
-248 PRQSAAEYASCIEY
+248 QSAAEYASLIEY

-269 GEPGKMY
+269 AEPGKMY

-333 GTAKI
+333 GTSKI

>member
-10 IEELEA
+10 IEELKNM
-16 LGWEFTTLN
+16 GWEFLSTN
-25 TIYNS
+25 TSVQQFAELLYSEKIPDDFPDVVSFKQFQPYFTGPIDVPSLSYNS
-30 QYDQSFLELML
+30 FSSVTLLF
-41 SEDIPAD
+41 
-48 LPSPTSLQKF
+48 
-58 KPYFNGPKTIPSLGY
+58 
-73 NNFTPAQI
+73 
-81 LCDVEKDPD
+81 DVEKEPS
-90 VATEGI
+90 I
-96 PEKWVLNLKAGV
+96 PGKYMINSKMGP
-108 FAITGLRANEALTL
+108 FIITGLSCSETMSLLFTL
-122 KFALLCY
+122 SVSV
-129 IKGDT
+129 KGDT
-134 PLPIQIAWRR
+134 PLPFKVNYRR
-144 DASSNW
+144 SSNEAW
-150 IVAYDTYAY
+150 IERYSGLAY
-159 KWPVSGTTPP
+159 KMTGDTLPQLQIP
-169 GIECNIL
+169 IL
-176 LNGLKPGD
+176 LSGLHPG
-184 SFQIGIIRD
+184 SPFHLSIERD
-193 NKASADKNLYIYGF
+193 VYQFPIVEDKNLYIHYFGLEGDF
-207 NLDGATIMRSYTT
+207 VSNSITT
-220 AKKKFTDPKT
+220 AKKTFTDPKT
-230 GEVRSY
+230 GAVRSY
-236 ANDPVSCTSPAD
+236 SNTPVMCISEAESL
-248 PRQSAAEYASCIEY
+248 QSAAEYASLIEY

-269 GEPGKMY
+269 AEPGKMY

>member
-10 IEELEA
+10 PEELEA
-16 LGWEFTTLN
+16 MGWEFKTWNALHTLH
-25 TIYNS
+25 
-30 QYDQSFLELML
+30 YDHSFLELL
-41 SEDIPAD
+41 YSENIPAD
-48 LPSPTSLQKF
+48 FPSPTSLQAF
-58 KPYFNGPKTIPSLGY
+58 KPYFNGPMTVPSLEY
-73 NNFTPAQI
+73 NGFTPIQL

-90 VATEGI
+90 ASVEAI
-96 PEKWVLNLKAGV
+96 PDKWVVNLKMGI
-108 FAITGLRANEALTL
+108 FSITGLTATDALTL
-122 KFALLCY
+122 KFSLLCY

-134 PLPIQIAWRR
+134 PLPFQIAWRPNSSYSWTIAC
-144 DASSNW
+144 DAM
-150 IVAYDTYAY
+150 AYRWQTPG
-159 KWPVSGTTPP
+159 PVPQSVDYYIFLTGLRP
-169 GIECNIL
+169 GNQ
-176 LNGLKPGD
+176 
-184 SFQIGIIRD
+184 FQIGIIRD

-207 NLDGATIMRSYTT
+207 NLAGAQVMMSATT
-220 AKKKFTDPKT
+220 AKKEFTDPKT

-236 ANDPVSCTSPAD
+236 TSTPVYCISPVYSL
-248 PRQSAAEYASCIEY
+248 QSAAEYASCIEY

>member
-10 IEELEA
+10 IEELKNM
-16 LGWEFTTLN
+16 GWEFLSTN
-25 TIYNS
+25 TS
-30 QYDQSFLELML
+30 VQTHFDDQFAELLYSENIPDDFPDVVSFKQFE
-41 SEDIPAD
+41 
-48 LPSPTSLQKF
+48 
-58 KPYFNGPKTIPSLGY
+58 PYFTGPKAVPSLSY
-73 NNFTPAQI
+73 NNFNDTT
-81 LCDVEKDPD
+81 LLFDVEKDPS
-90 VATEGI
+90 I
-96 PEKWVLNLKAGV
+96 PGKYMINSKMKL
-108 FAITGLRANEALTL
+108 FAITGLSCSETMSLLFTL
-122 KFALLCY
+122 SVSV
-129 IKGDT
+129 KGDT
-134 PLPIQIAWRR
+134 PLPFKVNYRR
-144 DASSNW
+144 SSNEAW
-150 IVAYDTYAY
+150 IERYSGLAY
-159 KWPVSGTTPP
+159 KMTGDMLPQLQIP
-169 GIECNIL
+169 IL
-176 LNGLKPGD
+176 LSGLHPG
-184 SFQIGIIRD
+184 SPFQLSIERD
-193 NKASADKNLYIYGF
+193 VYEFPIVEDKNLYIHYFGLEGDF
-207 NLDGATIMRSYTT
+207 VSNSTTT
-220 AKKKFTDPKT
+220 AKKTFTDPKT
-230 GEVRSY
+230 GAVRSY
-236 ANDPVSCTSPAD
+236 SNTPVMCISEAESL
-248 PRQSAAEYASCIEY
+248 QSAAEYASLIEY

-269 GEPGKMY
+269 AEPGKMY
-276 FPEEELYQW
+276 FPEVELYQW

-333 GTAKI
+333 GTSKI

>member
-10 IEELEA
+10 IEELKNM
-16 LGWEFTTLN
+16 GWEFLSTN
-25 TIYNS
+25 TSVQTRFDDQFAELLYSEKIPDDFPDVVSFKQFQPYFTGPICVPSLSYNS
-30 QYDQSFLELML
+30 
-41 SEDIPAD
+41 
-48 LPSPTSLQKF
+48 
-58 KPYFNGPKTIPSLGY
+58 FNSVTLL
-73 NNFTPAQI
+73 F
-81 LCDVEKDPD
+81 DVEKEPY
-90 VATEGI
+90 I
-96 PEKWVLNLKAGV
+96 PGKYMINSKMGL
-108 FAITGLRANEALTL
+108 FIITGLSCSETMSLLFTL
-122 KFALLCY
+122 SVSV
-129 IKGDT
+129 KGDT
-134 PLPIQIAWRR
+134 PLPFKVNYRR
-144 DASSNW
+144 SSNEAW
-150 IVAYDTYAY
+150 IERYSGLAY
-159 KWPVSGTTPP
+159 KMTGDTLPQLQIP
-169 GIECNIL
+169 IL
-176 LNGLKPGD
+176 LSGLHPG
-184 SFQIGIIRD
+184 SPFHLSIERD
-193 NKASADKNLYIYGF
+193 VYQFPIVEDKNLYIHYFGLEGDF
-207 NLDGATIMRSYTT
+207 VSNSITT
-220 AKKKFTDPKT
+220 AKKTFTDPKT
-230 GEVRSY
+230 GAVRSY
-236 ANDPVSCTSPAD
+236 SNTPVMCISEAESL
-248 PRQSAAEYASCIEY
+248 QSAAEYASLIEY

-269 GEPGKMY
+269 AEPGKMY

>member
-10 IEELEA
+10 PGELTEM
-16 LGWEFTTLN
+16 GWDFKTTQSLK
-25 TIYNS
+25 IPP
-30 QYDQSFLELML
+30 YDQEFEEPLFA
-41 SEDIPAD
+41 EDTPAD
-48 LPSPTSLQKF
+48 WKDNVSLYQF
-58 KPYFNGPKTIPSLGY
+58 KPYFQGPKAVPSLKY
-73 NNFTPAQI
+73 NKFTGI
-81 LCDVEKDPD
+81 TYLCDVERMPD
-90 VATEGI
+90 I
-96 PEKWVLNLKAGV
+96 PDKWAINLKAGMLS
-108 FAITGLRANEALTL
+108 ITGLTTSEIVSLNLE
-122 KFALLCY
+122 FACY
-129 IKGDT
+129 TNSDT
-134 PLPIQIAWRR
+134 PLPFTVGSQLG
-144 DASSNW
+144 SGGL
-150 IVAYDTYAY
+150 YPTYNGFATKY
-159 KWPVSGTTPP
+159 TRHESLEIRTAPIYLPYPP
-169 GIECNIL
+169 GKPFSVYFQKDNVFTDG
-176 LNGLKPGD
+176 GLHIVYFRLIPARIP
-184 SFQIGIIRD
+184 SITT
-193 NKASADKNLYIYGF
+193 SAGK
-207 NLDGATIMRSYTT
+207 S
-220 AKKKFTDPKT
+220 FTDPKT
-230 GEVRSY
+230 GAVRTYS
-236 ANDPVSCTSPAD
+236 NTPVSCSSAEASL
-248 PRQSAAEYASCIEY
+248 QSASEYASCIEY

-269 GEPGKMY
+269 AEPGKMY
-276 FPEEELYQW
+276 FPEVELYQW

-333 GTAKI
+333 GTSKI

>member
-10 IEELEA
+10 IEELKNM
-16 LGWEFTTLN
+16 GWEFLSTN
-25 TIYNS
+25 TS
-30 QYDQSFLELML
+30 VQTRFDDQFAELL
-41 SEDIPAD
+41 YSENIPD
-48 LPSPTSLQKF
+48 DFPDVVPF
-58 KPYFNGPKTIPSLGY
+58 KQFEPYFTGPKDVPSLRY
-73 NNFTPAQI
+73 NNFDNTT
-81 LCDVEKDPD
+81 LFFDVEKEPS
-90 VATEGI
+90 I
-96 PEKWVLNLKAGV
+96 PGKYMINSKMGH
-108 FAITGLRANEALTL
+108 FIITGLSCSETMSLLFTL
-122 KFALLCY
+122 SVSV
-129 IKGDT
+129 KGDT
-134 PLPIQIAWRR
+134 PLPFKVNYRRSSSEAWSERY
-144 DASSNW
+144 SGL
-150 IVAYDTYAY
+150 AY
-159 KWPVSGTTPP
+159 KMTGDMLPQLQIP
-169 GIECNIL
+169 IL
-176 LNGLKPGD
+176 LSGLHPG
-184 SFQIGIIRD
+184 SPFHLSIERD
-193 NKASADKNLYIYGF
+193 VYKLPIVEDKNLYIHYFGLVGDF
-207 NLDGATIMRSYTT
+207 VANSTTT
-220 AKKKFTDPKT
+220 AKKTFTDPKT
-230 GEVRSY
+230 GAVRSY
-236 ANDPVSCTSPAD
+236 SNTPVMCISEAESL
-248 PRQSAAEYASCIEY
+248 QSAAEYASLIEY

-269 GEPGKMY
+269 AEPGKMY
-276 FPEEELYQW
+276 FPEVELYQW

-333 GTAKI
+333 GTSKI

>member
-10 IEELEA
+10 IEELKNM
-16 LGWEFTTLN
+16 GWEFLSTNTLVQTRFDDEFDELLYSEKIPDN
-25 TIYNS
+25 FP
-30 QYDQSFLELML
+30 DVVSFK
-41 SEDIPAD
+41 
-48 LPSPTSLQKF
+48 QF
-58 KPYFNGPKTIPSLGY
+58 QPYFTGPMNVPSLSY
-73 NNFTPAQI
+73 NNFSDTT
-81 LCDVEKDPD
+81 LLFDVEKEPS
-90 VATEGI
+90 I
-96 PEKWVLNLKAGV
+96 PGKYMINSKMGL
-108 FAITGLRANEALTL
+108 FIITGLSCSETMSLIFML
-122 KFALLCY
+122 SVSV
-129 IKGDT
+129 KGDT
-134 PLPIQIAWRR
+134 PLPFKVNYRRSNAEAWIERY
-144 DASSNW
+144 SGL
-150 IVAYDTYAY
+150 AY
-159 KWPVSGTTPP
+159 KMTGDTLPILQIP
-169 GIECNIL
+169 IL
-176 LNGLKPGD
+176 LSGLHPG
-184 SFQIGIIRD
+184 SPFHLSIERD
-193 NKASADKNLYIYGF
+193 VYKLPFVEDKNLYIHRFALRGDF
-207 NLDGATIMRSYTT
+207 VANSITT
-220 AKKKFTDPKT
+220 AKKTFTDPKT
-230 GEVRSY
+230 GAVRSY
-236 ANDPVSCTSPAD
+236 SNTPVMCISEAESL
-248 PRQSAAEYASCIEY
+248 QSAAEYASLIEY

-269 GEPGKMY
+269 AEPGKMY

>member
-10 IEELEA
+10 IEELKNM
-16 LGWEFTTLN
+16 GWEFLSTN
-25 TIYNS
+25 TSVQTNFDDEFAELLYSEKIPDNFPDVVSLQQFQPYFTGPMGVPSLRYNS
-30 QYDQSFLELML
+30 MMSF
-41 SEDIPAD
+41 
-48 LPSPTSLQKF
+48 
-58 KPYFNGPKTIPSLGY
+58 
-73 NNFTPAQI
+73 
-81 LCDVEKDPD
+81 CDVEKEPS
-90 VATEGI
+90 I
-96 PEKWVLNLKAGV
+96 PGKYMINSKMGL
-108 FAITGLRANEALTL
+108 FIITGLSCSETL
-122 KFALLCY
+122 SLLFTLSVSV
-129 IKGDT
+129 KGDT
-134 PLPIQIAWRR
+134 PLPFKVNYRRSNIEAWVECY
-144 DASSNW
+144 SGL
-150 IVAYDTYAY
+150 AY
-159 KWPVSGTTPP
+159 KMTGDTLPTLQIPIHLSGVHP
-169 GIECNIL
+169 GSPFHLSIE
-176 LNGLKPGD
+176 
-184 SFQIGIIRD
+184 RD
-193 NKASADKNLYIYGF
+193 VYRFPIVEDKNLYIHYFALQGGVVP
-207 NLDGATIMRSYTT
+207 NSITT
-220 AKKKFTDPKT
+220 AKKTFTDPKT
-230 GEVRSY
+230 GAVRSY
-236 ANDPVSCTSPAD
+236 SNTPVTCISEAESL
-248 PRQSAAEYASCIEY
+248 QSAAEYASLIEY

-269 GEPGKMY
+269 AEPGKMY

>member
-1 MTENVKIYT
+1 
-10 IEELEA
+10 
-16 LGWEFTTLN
+16 
-25 TIYNS
+25 
-30 QYDQSFLELML
+30 
-41 SEDIPAD
+41 
-48 LPSPTSLQKF
+48 
-58 KPYFNGPKTIPSLGY
+58 
-73 NNFTPAQI
+73 
-81 LCDVEKDPD
+81 
-90 VATEGI
+90 
-96 PEKWVLNLKAGV
+96 
-108 FAITGLRANEALTL
+108 
-122 KFALLCY
+122 
-129 IKGDT
+129 
-134 PLPIQIAWRR
+134 
-144 DASSNW
+144 
-150 IVAYDTYAY
+150 
-159 KWPVSGTTPP
+159 
-169 GIECNIL
+169 
-176 LNGLKPGD
+176 
-184 SFQIGIIRD
+184 
-193 NKASADKNLYIYGF
+193 
-207 NLDGATIMRSYTT
+207 MRSYTT

-236 ANDPVSCTSPAD
+236 ANDPVLCTSPAD
-248 PRQSAAEYASCIEY
+248 SRQSAAEYASCIEY

-333 GTAKI
+333 GTSKI

-379 ATTLHDAPIKETPN
+379 ATTLHDAPIKDPECV
-393 AWGTVVNGSKNKM
+393 GYGSKRIEKQNARINGTISYPEAAALQPLPPYWGAECKVEVHSQPVL
-406 RG
+406 RRVHSELVAK